1 MKIFGKDIEELGEIA
16 DALIADCKQIEGL
29 YDVDTTLRRGKPE
42 LHFKIDR
49 EKASQLGL
57 STAQIASTIR
67 ASFEGEVATLYR
79 TGGDEFDLRVKYREA
94 DRMTLRNV
102 EDTVVAAPGTQQ
114 RLSDIARISKGEGP
128 VRLFREN
135 QKRKV
140 SVTANFS
147 GRDLGSILVD
157 IRSKVAKVDFPQGY
171 FVEYGGEIKRMRET
185 FVSLGAAFALAILLV
200 YMVMGA
206 QFESLI
212 HPFTVMF
219 TVPLGLIGVIALFL
233 ITGNT
238 LSLPSLLGIIILAGI
253 VVNNGIVLV
262 DYVNQLR
269 ARGLPKD
276 EAIVEGSITKVR
288 AMLLTAIVAIVGMT
302 PMAISKGVG
311 AEMRAPIAL
320 AVVGGMVVSTFLMLI
335 VLPTLYSI
343 FDDLGRRTNERAN
356 KVLHGKNEETTT

>member
-1 MKIFGKDIEELGEIA
+1 M
-16 DALIADCKQIEGL
+16 
-29 YDVDTTLRRGKPE
+29 
-42 LHFKIDR
+42 
-49 EKASQLGL
+49 
-57 STAQIASTIR
+57 
-67 ASFEGEVATLYR
+67 
-79 TGGDEFDLRVKYREA
+79 
-94 DRMTLRNV
+94 
-102 EDTVVAAPGTQQ
+102 
-114 RLSDIARISKGEGP
+114 
-128 VRLFREN
+128 
-135 QKRKV
+135 
-140 SVTANFS
+140 
-147 GRDLGSILVD
+147 
-157 IRSKVAKVDFPQGY
+157 DFLQGY

-219 TVPLGLIGVIALFL
+219 TVPLGLIGVIVLLL

-288 AMLLTAIVAIVGMT
+288 AMLLTALVAIVGWRRW
-302 PMAISKGVG
+302 PFPKAW
-311 AEMRAPIAL
+311 APRCAL
-320 AVVGGMVVSTFLMLI
+320 QLLWQ
-335 VLPTLYSI
+335 
-343 FDDLGRRTNERAN
+343 
-356 KVLHGKNEETTT
+356 